1 MSTGTPVSN
10 RMACGAA
17 PSRTQTLE
25 CLGIVAGP
33 QGVVVHLK
41 VSGEMVGLLCLPFE
55 EALFRIEEFTE
66 QSQGV
71 IEAMLSV
78 AYSIPGFRVMYAT
91 PFERKLIKNYRA
103 LDREMARAMWEM
115 IDDLAE
121 DDVLNSRVPSL
132 TTTEPT

>member
-1 MSTGTPVSN
+1 MSTGTPASN
-10 RMACGAA
+10 HMTCGAA

-25 CLGIVAGP
+25 CLGIVADP
-33 QGVVVHLK
+33 QGVVVHVK
-41 VSGEMVGLLCLPFE
+41 ASDEMVRLLRLPFE

-66 QSQGV
+66 QSQGI

-132 TTTEPT
+132 TTREPT

>member
-1 MSTGTPVSN
+1 MSIGTPASSHMT
-10 RMACGAA
+10 RGSA
-17 PSRTQTLE
+17 PSSTQTLE

-33 QGVVVHLK
+33 QGVVVHAK
-41 VSGEMVGLLCLPFE
+41 ASGEMVRLLCLPFE

-66 QSQGV
+66 QSQGI

-78 AYSIPGFRVMYAT
+78 TYSIPGFRVMYAT
-91 PFERKLIKNYRA
+91 PLERKLIKNYRA
-103 LDREMARAMWEM
+103 MDREIARAMWEM

-121 DDVLNSRVPSL
+121 DDELNSRVPSS